1 MNKNKYYLAVAIVG
15 LLVTT
20 AGVSAIVSA
29 DEGVG
34 EKGRWFKG
42 EHKEQRQEQK
52 DQMDEIFANKD
63 FAAWQELMADKP
75 FKSEMTEED
84 FEKMIQVH
92 ELKQSGDFE
101 GAKAL
106 AEELGLPGKKMEK
119 RKGHMNKPEVMEA
132 IEAGDYNAWKE
143 LMGDRGPAQTITE
156 ENFGTFVE
164 MHNLM
169 VAGDKEAAQALR
181 DELGLQDKGI
191 GYKKGFE
198 AGKRFG
204 ERNCQK

>member
-20 AGVSAIVSA
+20 VGVSAIVSA
-29 DEGVG
+29 DEGDNQKG
-34 EKGRWFKG
+34 HKFNAERQEK
-42 EHKEQRQEQK
+42 RQEQK
-52 DQMDEIFANKD
+52 AQMDEIFANKD

-75 FKSEMTEED
+75 FKGDVTEEV
-84 FEKMIQVH
+84 FEQMIQVH
-92 ELKQSGDFE
+92 ELKQSGDME

-119 RKGHMNKPEVMEA
+119 RKGHMNRPEVKAA
-132 IEAGDYNAWKE
+132 IESGDYSAWKE
-143 LMGDRGPAQTITE
+143 LVGDKGPAELITE

-169 VAGDKEAAQALR
+169 VSGDKESADELR
-181 DELGLQDKGI
+181 DELGLEERGE
-191 GYKKGFE
+191 GFKKGFN
-198 AGKRFG
+198 AGKKAG
-204 ERNCQK
+204 ERNCQ

>member
-1 MNKNKYYLAVAIVG
+1 MNKNKYYLAVAVVG

-29 DEGVG
+29 DEGDTQKG
-34 EKGRWFKG
+34 TRGNAGHLEKM
-42 EHKEQRQEQK
+42 HVQR

-75 FKSEMTEED
+75 SKSEVTEENFD
-84 FEKMIQVH
+84 QMIKMH
-92 ELKQSGDFE
+92 ELRQAGDEE
-101 GAKAL
+101 GAKAI
-106 AEELGLPGKKMEK
+106 ADELGLPEQKM
-119 RKGHMNKPEVMEA
+119 RRNKGQMNRPEVMEA
-132 IEAGDYNAWKE
+132 LESGDYKAWKE

-169 VAGDKEAAQALR
+169 VSGDKEAAQVLR
-181 DELGLQDKGI
+181 DKLGLQDQGT
-191 GYKKGFE
+191 GLKKGLHS
-198 AGKRFG
+198 GQKIG
-204 ERNCQK
+204 E